1 MNNFFGHASGGT
13 WQATSCT
20 PPAGPNTARC
30 SASRGSWC
38 AGSPPPR
45 WVQVV
50 VSVGLLAQLA
60 AKAVGALTVVLPVIQ
75 GIHDSRQRESNLA
88 SGVAGASNSTG

>member
-1 MNNFFGHASGGT
+1 MIEPALDQRIFTIQSYLLALNRHRGPGGVVLG
-13 WQATSCT
+13 Q
-20 PPAGPNTARC
+20 
-30 SASRGSWC
+30 
-38 AGSPPPR
+38 
-45 WVQVV
+45 V

-60 AKAVGALTVVLPVIQ
+60 AKAIGALTVVLPVIQ